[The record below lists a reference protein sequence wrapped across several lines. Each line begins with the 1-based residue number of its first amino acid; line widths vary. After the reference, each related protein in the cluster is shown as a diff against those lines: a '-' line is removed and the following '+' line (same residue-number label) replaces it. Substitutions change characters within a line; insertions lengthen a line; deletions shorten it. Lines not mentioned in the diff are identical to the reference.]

1 MPRHYLST
9 ILLTAVI
16 ALAAPLAAADGH
28 DHAAEAKPLGSLVIG
43 SQTIAI
49 ATAGGLAAG
58 SELHVELQIKP
69 EAPAPKAIRVWVGS
83 ENARGSAKAKAE
95 AEKNVKGA
103 YAAHVEVPKP
113 IPADSKLWIAIEQAD
128 GQTIKGS
135 LVLAPAPAPAA
146 APEHTHGPGDGH
158 GH

>member
-1 MPRHYLST
+1 MSRHHLST
-9 ILLTAVI
+9 VLLIALI

-49 ATAGGLAAG
+49 ATAGDLAAG
-58 SELHVELQIKP
+58 TELHVELQLKP

-83 ENARGSAKAKAE
+83 ENARGSVKAKAE
-95 AEKNVKGA
+95 AEKDAKGA
-103 YAAHVEVPKP
+103 YEAHVEVPKP
-113 IPADSKLWIAIEQAD
+113 IPADSKLWIAIEHAD
-128 GQTIKGS
+128 GQTTKGS
-135 LVLAPAPAPAA
+135 LALAPAPV
-146 APEHTHGPGDGH
+146 HTHGPGDGH

>member
-1 MPRHYLST
+1 MSRHHLST
-9 ILLTAVI
+9 VLLIALI

-49 ATAGGLAAG
+49 ATAGDLTAG
-58 SELHVELQIKP
+58 TELHVELQLKP
-69 EAPAPKAIRVWVGS
+69 DAPAPKAIRVWIGS
-83 ENARGSAKAKAE
+83 ENARGSVKAKAE
-95 AEKNVKGA
+95 AEKGAKGA
-103 YAAHVEVPKP
+103 YEAHVEVPKP

-128 GQTIKGS
+128 GQTIKAAHAIA
-135 LVLAPAPAPAA
+135 APA
-146 APEHTHGPGDGH
+146 HGPGDGH